1 MDKKIEK
8 KKWPPKKIAT
18 VAGGALFVFAVL
30 YIFVFGDKSSKL
42 NVEKDRI
49 TISTV
54 NYGPFQEFIAVTG
67 TVQPIETFFLDV
79 TEGGTVVTK
88 FVDEGARVNVGDPI
102 VKLDNAQLTLN
113 IIYNEANVFQQINN
127 LRSARLAFEQ
137 SLLSLHRQL
146 LDLDYQILNQK
157 RLYETNKRLY
167 EKNLISQIEYEN
179 SKDQY
184 DYLVK
189 SKELTYETFLQ
200 DSLSR
205 AGQIAQLEFS
215 TETLQNNLQITK
227 KQLEN
232 LTVKAP
238 IKGQL
243 TRLTA
248 EIGQSIRQGENLGQI
263 DDTDRFRVRVAVDE
277 YFIDRVSVGQGGQF
291 SFSGND
297 YQLEISTVYPEVS
310 NGRFQVDMHFVG
322 EAPKGIRRGQTL
334 HIKLELGELSDA
346 ILVDRGGFYQTT
358 GGQWIFILNDSET
371 EAVRRPIKL
380 GRQNPQ
386 VFEVLEGLKEGDKV
400 VTSSYD
406 NYGDVEKL
414 IVN

>member
-8 KKWPPKKIAT
+8 KKWPPKKIA
-18 VAGGALFVFAVL
+18 AIGGIAVFVFFVL
-30 YIFVFGDKSSKL
+30 YIFVFGDKSSKF

-54 NYGPFQEFIAVTG
+54 SYGPFQEFIAVTG

-88 FVDEGARVNVGDPI
+88 FVEEGAHVKIGDPI
-102 VKLDNAQLTLN
+102 IKLDNAQLTLS

-137 SLLSLHRQL
+137 SLLSLNRQL
-146 LDLDYQILNQK
+146 LDLDYQILSQK
-157 RLYETNKRLY
+157 RLFDTNKKLY
-167 EKNLISQIEYEN
+167 EKNLISEN
-179 SKDQY
+179 EFKNTKDQY

-189 SKELTYETFLQ
+189 SRELTYRTYYQ

-205 AGQIAQLEFS
+205 AGQIASLEFS
-215 TETLQNNLQITK
+215 TETLQNNLQVTK
-227 KQLEN
+227 QQLEN

-263 DDTDRFRVRVAVDE
+263 DDIENFRVRVAVDE

-291 SFSGND
+291 TFSGSE
-297 YQLEISTVYPEVS
+297 YALVISTVFPEVS

-334 HIKLELGELSDA
+334 HIKLELGELSNA
-346 ILVDRGGFYQTT
+346 TLVDRGGFYQTT
-358 GGQWIFILNDSET
+358 GGQWIFVLNQNET

-386 VFEVLEGLKEGDKV
+386 VFEVLDGLAEGEKV

-406 NYGDVEKL
+406 NYGDIEKL
-414 IVN
+414 IIN